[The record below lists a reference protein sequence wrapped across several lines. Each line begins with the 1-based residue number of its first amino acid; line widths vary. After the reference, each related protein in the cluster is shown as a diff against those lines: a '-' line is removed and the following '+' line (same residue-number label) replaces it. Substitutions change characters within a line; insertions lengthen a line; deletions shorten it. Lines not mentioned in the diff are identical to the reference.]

1 MALLRRFIRL
11 DQPVAVIDIEEPPA
25 ISVNELPAAEI
36 KEPEIPTEEPAKT
49 EPETTVEEKAEE
61 PIPEKITEEPAA
73 EATSEEPEAEEQI
86 ETHAAEE
93 KTEEPTV
100 EEEKEEPVTEEKK
113 EEPAEE
119 EPKKKRTRK
128 SKKAESEKTTDE
140 PETINVNSNMK
151 KNQELRDALKPI
163 VPDYQDSEFEEF
175 KAQMEEDLLL
185 TAFEPDADTATV
197 RVILSNLGRCY
208 DNATREHAR
217 VNTLLERLSNKM
229 YGLIPRQI
237 IANSNGSNEAER
249 KQSGIRAPEVYT
261 APTGEKE
268 NLYALQAAL
277 EAEDIYLRSV
287 LRKLDFKRSVL
298 IGCLTSYKREA
309 ELIGD

>member
-61 PIPEKITEEPAA
+61 PIPEKITEEPVA

-237 IANSNGSNEAER
+237 IANSSFR
-249 KQSGIRAPEVYT
+249 IKEV
-261 APTGEKE
+261 G
-268 NLYALQAAL
+268 
-277 EAEDIYLRSV
+277 
-287 LRKLDFKRSVL
+287 F
-298 IGCLTSYKREA
+298 
-309 ELIGD
+309 